1 MTRIRLS
8 GAAILLLVA
17 VSGARAQST
26 GELRLRAGDGVRL
39 TVRDEPK
46 LSGDYPVVQ
55 PGRVLLPE
63 IGIVDVAD
71 RPFAVVEDEVRKEY
85 GRILVDAEILL
96 VPLVRVAVLGEVREP
111 GLFPIDPS
119 QTVGDLLAS
128 AGGITESA
136 NTGKIALV
144 RGGTVTRL
152 RLSPGASDL
161 AGRLRSGDQ
170 IVVGRR
176 SWIHEN
182 APIVVGAVAS
192 VLAAATTGLIVR

>member
-8 GAAILLLVA
+8 GAAILLLIA

-26 GELRLRAGDGVRL
+26 GELQLRAGDGVRL

-46 LSGDYPVVQ
+46 LSGDFPVVQ

-63 IGIVDVAD
+63 IGIVSVSD
-71 RPFAVVEDEVRKEY
+71 RPFSEVEDEVRKEY
-85 GRILVDAEILL
+85 GKILVDAEILL

-136 NTGKIALV
+136 NTGKIDLV

-152 RLSPGASDL
+152 RLDPGALEL

-182 APIVVGAVAS
+182 APIVIGAVAS